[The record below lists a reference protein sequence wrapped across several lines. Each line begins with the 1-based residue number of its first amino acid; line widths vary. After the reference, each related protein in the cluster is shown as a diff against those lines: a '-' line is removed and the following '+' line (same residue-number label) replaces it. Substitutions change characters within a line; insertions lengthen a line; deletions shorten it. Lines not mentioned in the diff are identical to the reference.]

1 MRLRN
6 LLNCFTVLIGTV
18 AAWPFAA
25 YTQSPS
31 APLIGFLN
39 IGSPGTFA
47 PFVAAFHKGLN
58 AAGYVEG
65 RNVAIEYR
73 WADGQYAR
81 LPALAADL
89 VRRRVTVLAAVG
101 ALPVALA
108 AKAATA
114 TIPIVFGVGG
124 DPVALGLVASLN
136 RPGGNLTGVTNL
148 NTELTP
154 KRLEVLHELVPA
166 ARIIA
171 LLVNPTN
178 VNAETLSRD
187 VQAAA
192 RTLGL
197 ELHVVNARTEA
208 DITAAFATLV
218 Q

>member
-73 WADGQYAR
+73 WAEGDYVRLKEQEHDLANRHVAVIVATGGLVSAR
-81 LPALAADL
+81 
-89 VRRRVTVLAAVG
+89 
-101 ALPVALA
+101 A
-108 AKAATA
+108 AKEATD
-114 TIPIVFGVGG
+114 TI
-124 DPVALGLVASLN
+124 
-136 RPGGNLTGVTNL
+136 
-148 NTELTP
+148 
-154 KRLEVLHELVPA
+154 
-166 ARIIA
+166 
-171 LLVNPTN
+171 
-178 VNAETLSRD
+178 
-187 VQAAA
+187 
-192 RTLGL
+192 
-197 ELHVVNARTEA
+197 
-208 DITAAFATLV
+208 
-218 Q
+218 